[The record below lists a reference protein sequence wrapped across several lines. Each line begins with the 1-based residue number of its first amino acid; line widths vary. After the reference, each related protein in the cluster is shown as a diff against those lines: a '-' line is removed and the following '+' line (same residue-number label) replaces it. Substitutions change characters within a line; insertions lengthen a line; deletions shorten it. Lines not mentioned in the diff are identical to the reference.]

1 MEIPSDG
8 PLSPENWN
16 DLDDD
21 GGVLTADLSDLTLEE
36 RYELWNR
43 GSFRS
48 TKIPLKADCLTSDE

>member
-8 PLSPENWN
+8 LSSPENRN

-21 GGVLTADLSDLTLEE
+21 GGVLTADLSNLTLEE
-36 RYELWNR
+36 RYELWNN

-48 TKIPLKADCLTSDE
+48 TKIPRKTDCLTSEE

>member
-1 MEIPSDG
+1 MEIPSDS
-8 PLSPENWN
+8 PLNPESWN

-21 GGVLTADLSDLTLEE
+21 GGVLTADLSGLTLEE

-48 TKIPLKADCLTSDE
+48 TKIPLKAD